1 MNEKPEKVWF
11 LNWFPAR
18 RFESDFPLVFWF
30 AGLWLLLKAFLYLC
44 NVYTIGLEPSPYLTS
59 VRIELVYFG
68 AACIVSL
75 LLGLGLWNE
84 KKWAARPAA
93 SFLILDTPM
102 LLFHIINL
110 SEGGFL
116 DSGITV
122 ALEFGSLAL
131 NLISLVWLIARRT
144 QEAARLR

>member
-11 LNWFPAR
+11 LNWFPTR
-18 RFESDFPLVFWF
+18 RFELDFPLVFWF
-30 AGLWLLLKAFLYLC
+30 SGLWFLLKAFLYLC
-44 NVYTIGLEPSPYLTS
+44 NVYAIGLEPSPYLLS

-75 LLGLGLWNE
+75 MFGLALWNE
-84 KKWAARPAA
+84 KKGASKPAA
-93 SFLILDTPM
+93 IFLIVDTPM
-102 LLFHIINL
+102 LLFHIIRL
-110 SEGGFL
+110 SEAGFL

-131 NLISLVWLIARRT
+131 NLISLVWLIAYRT